1 MRARMIFLNRG
12 DAEDIEIGKADE
24 LNDGGTDYGGA
35 PVLGKI
41 GLNGVVFNLGKELNG
56 TNFSQ
61 NIYDT

>member
-1 MRARMIFLNRG
+1 MIFLNRG

-35 PVLGKI
+35 TVIEKI